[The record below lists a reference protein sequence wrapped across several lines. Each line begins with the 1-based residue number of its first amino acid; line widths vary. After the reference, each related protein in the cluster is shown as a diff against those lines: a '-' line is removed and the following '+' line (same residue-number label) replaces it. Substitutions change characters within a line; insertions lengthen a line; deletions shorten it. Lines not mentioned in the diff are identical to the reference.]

1 MAGGISSVLLRR
13 YPHCPSSCNEKQK
26 KNPTRLHVERVSGVF
41 LIFTSSLQV
50 LYQYSLKVV
59 EANI

>member
-1 MAGGISSVLLRR
+1 MGGGISSV
-13 YPHCPSSCNEKQK
+13 YEKHYEKQK
-26 KNPTRLHVERVSGVF
+26 KNPTRLRVERVSGVF